1 MQKSFIINFNS
12 LYEILDELK
21 ENLSFKIIKIENEKD
36 FEKKLDID
44 LLDYLVISKTDHK
57 LLFNNNITDKNF
69 LDFNDF
75 FINFTFWSTN
85 TIFSKI

>member
-1 MQKSFIINFNS
+1 MQNVFIINFNS

-44 LLDYLVISKTDHK
+44 ILDYLVILKTDHK
-57 LLFNNNITDKNF
+57 LLLNNNITDNNF
-69 LDFNDF
+69 
-75 FINFTFWSTN
+75 
-85 TIFSKI
+85 